1 MVSKIK
7 ESMERTYNI
16 PLRKG
21 THKAPAYKRAAK
33 AVKVLKTFV
42 MKHMKVTEVK
52 IGKELNEKLWL
63 HGIRNPPHHINVNVK
78 KEKDVAT
85 VELVG
90 VEYKGLKVAEK
101 KEKGKGLKGKL
112 DELKGKVSGEG
123 LEEAVKESKV
133 EGKLK
138 ETEEKV
144 KREVKEKAK
153 KVVDV
158 KAEVEEVKPK
168 VA

>member
-7 ESMERTYNI
+7 ENMERTYNV

-33 AVKVLKTFV
+33 SIKVLRTFV
-42 MKHMKVTEVK
+42 MKHMKVSEVK

-63 HGIRNPPHHINVNVK
+63 HGIRNPPHHVNVTIK
-78 KEKDVAT
+78 KEKDIAT

-90 VEYKGLKVAEK
+90 TEYTGLKVLEK
-101 KEKGKGLKGKL
+101 KEKAGGLKGKL
-112 DELKGKVSGEG
+112 DELKGKASSES
-123 LEEAVKESKV
+123 LEESVK
-133 EGKLK
+133 K
-138 ETEEKV
+138 E
-144 KREVKEKAK
+144 

-158 KAEVEEVKPK
+158 KAEVEEKPK
-168 VA
+168 VKKVSKKSSE